1 MIDPSCFTSEWIH
14 QQRSQLRGVDPTL
27 LEKTILAFELLGQL
41 AMNDLSFVFKGGT
54 CLLLLLDN
62 FKRLSIDVDIV
73 SEQDEQR
80 FQEVFD
86 RIIPASPFNRWA
98 EDPRTSSHIPKKH
111 YKFFFDSQINRR
123 VDYVLLDVLRSTNL
137 FPAVQK
143 KQIDFPFIKIRKSVS
158 VTIPTIDS
166 LIGDKLTAFA
176 PHTIGVP
183 LEAERSMQIIKQLF
197 DLGELFLQAFNIKD
211 ISTSYD
217 AFRRTESAYRQ
228 RNFDRVETL
237 QDTLDT
243 CFLLSQLDLRG
254 SVENETTTLLR
265 KGVRQI
271 NSHLIG
277 ISFGLLQA
285 KVAASKVAILTA
297 LLLTDASMDIR
308 ELSFHESKIDD
319 IRDIRISGDRTILN
333 RLKGVSPQA
342 FYYWHLADKLLG
354 NQEKKINEE
363 LSEHGLPHR

>member
-1 MIDPSCFTSEWIH
+1 MIDAKCFTSEWIH
-14 QQRSQLRGVDPTL
+14 QQRDQLRGVDPTL

-54 CLLLLLDN
+54 CLLLLLDD

-80 FQEVFD
+80 LQAVFD
-86 RIIPASPFNRWA
+86 RIIPTSPFNSWA

-123 VDYVLLDVLRSTNL
+123 VDYVLLDVLQSANL
-137 FPAVQK
+137 FPSVQK
-143 KQIDFPFIKIRKSVS
+143 KRINFSFIKIRKSVS

-183 LEAERSMQIIKQLF
+183 LKTERSMQIIKQLF
-197 DLGELFLQAFNIKD
+197 DLGELFLQAANIEE
-211 ISTSYD
+211 ISTSYN
-217 AFRRTESAYRQ
+217 AFGQKESAYRQ
-228 RNFDRVETL
+228 RDFNRVETL
-237 QDTLDT
+237 QDTFDV
-243 CFLLSQLDLRG
+243 CFLLSQLDLKG
-254 SVENETTTLLR
+254 SVEDETTGILR
-265 KGVRQI
+265 RGIWQI

-285 KVAASKVAILTA
+285 KIAASKVAMLTA
-297 LLLTDASMDIR
+297 LLLTDTLIDIR
-308 ELSFHESKIDD
+308 ELFFYESEIDD
-319 IRDIRISGDRTILN
+319 IRHAKISGDRAILN
-333 RLKGVSPQA
+333 RLKAVSPQA
-342 FYYWHLADKLLG
+342 FYYWFLADKM
-354 NQEKKINEE
+354 
-363 LSEHGLPHR
+363 LSSQG